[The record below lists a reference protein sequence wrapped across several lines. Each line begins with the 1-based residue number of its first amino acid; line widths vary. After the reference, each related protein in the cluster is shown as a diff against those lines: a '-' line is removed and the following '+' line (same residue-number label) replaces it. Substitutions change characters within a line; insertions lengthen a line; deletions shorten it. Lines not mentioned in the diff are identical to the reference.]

1 MNILVQKFLTDEKG
15 MAAEFA
21 LILPTFLLLMLGTID
36 IGFYAYQINAAEK
49 ATQIGARWAAVTDP
63 VAEELKTESYVN
75 QNIGGADIGQG
86 DRIPLADFEIVCT
99 SAGTTCTCTGNDC
112 LIGSYSRDSD
122 AFNLLAGRIRQIHPA
137 IQDSNIQVVYSGS
150 GLGFAGD
157 PNGPDSAPLITV
169 RLTNMNYNSIILSP
183 LGGSVGLPDFAYS
196 MTAEDGDGTTSN

>member
-1 MNILVQKFLTDEKG
+1 MDTLIHKFLTDEKG

-75 QNIGGADIGQG
+75 QTINGTPVGQG

-99 SAGTTCTCTGNDC
+99 SSGTTCTCTGNDC
-112 LIGSYSRDSD
+112 LIGSYSRDGD

-137 IQDSNIQVVYSGS
+137 IQDDNIQVVYSGS

-169 RLTNMNYNSIILSP
+169 RLTNMDYNSIILSP
-183 LGGSVGLPDFAYS
+183 LGGTVGLPDFAYS